1 MKYKFQV
8 RLIIAS
14 IFMTWLLALSLLS
27 CTTQAARE
35 AEPQAPNP
43 PAATPVIPEAPSPPP
58 NTPPAATTEPQTPA
72 EQIRVAVVYFHRAQR
87 CHSCRYAEEQTV
99 LTLESYFA
107 DELETGEI
115 TFTSVNVQDE
125 NNADIIEQYGA
136 YSSQLFIN
144 VAEGDNENIEEVI
157 EFWDF
162 IDDDEGFSLLVR
174 TKITDA
180 LGGTD

>member
-1 MKYKFQV
+1 MKYRFQV
-8 RLIIAS
+8 LLIIAS
-14 IFMTWLLALSLLS
+14 TLMTWLLALSLLS

-35 AEPQAPNP
+35 TEPQSHNP
-43 PAATPVIPEAPSPPP
+43 PATILAIPAD
-58 NTPPAATTEPQTPA
+58 TPPATTEPQTA
-72 EQIRVAVVYFHRAQR
+72 TEQVRVDVVYFHRSQR
-87 CHSCRYAEEQTV
+87 CHSCSYAEEQTL

-107 DELETGEI
+107 DELQSGKV
-115 TFTSVNVQDE
+115 TFTPVNVQDE
-125 NNADIIEQYGA
+125 NNADIIEKYGA

-144 VAEGDNENIEEVI
+144 AVEGNDENIEEVI
-157 EFWDF
+157 GFWDF

>member
-1 MKYKFQV
+1 M
-8 RLIIAS
+8 S
-14 IFMTWLLALSLLS
+14 WLLALSLVS
-27 CTTQAARE
+27 CTTRAARE

-43 PAATPVIPEAPSPPP
+43 PAATPAIPEAP
-58 NTPPAATTEPQTPA
+58 TPPAATPPPATTEPKTPA
-72 EQIRVAVVYFHRAQR
+72 EQVRVDVVYFHRAQR
-87 CHSCRYAEEQTV
+87 CHSCSYAEEQT
-99 LTLESYFA
+99 LITLESYFA
-107 DELETGEI
+107 DELQSGEV
-115 TFTSVNVQDE
+115 TFTPVNVQDE
-125 NNADIIEQYGA
+125 NNADIIEKYGA

-144 VAEGDNENIEEVI
+144 VVEGDDENIEEVI